1 MVEGEVVEL
10 WVDVGVSKQRVE
22 FVVDSRRAVDA
33 EDDAADGDQDHDDVQ
48 DVPERLEV
56 RQTNLLDLQRMNE

>member
-10 WVDVGVSKQRVE
+10 WVFVRVSQQGIKL
-22 FVVDSRRAVDA
+22 VVDSRRTVDA
-33 EDDAADGDQDHDDVQ
+33 EDDAADGDQNHHDVQ

-56 RQTNLLDLQRMNE
+56 RQTNFLDL